1 MFGFGPLI
9 VCLLA
14 LGSVE
19 GDGASSYTLATFNV
33 DLVPNTDVLG
43 YSERRDAFLQEVRK
57 STAYILC
64 LQGLWLKEDIK
75 AAIDSASN
83 FKYFHK
89 LPVFTDVQGFNI
101 LKRTVSPCDF
111 GKVLVLQG
119 LPGILECTTVNVA
132 SVSYYPSTHGLLLL
146 SKLPLLN
153 KFQGNFSNGQ
163 LTFLTCGYIGAEVQ
177 TIGKVVCT
185 QLTGYIPGAYVG
197 PSLFSSYEQE
207 QASQVDKL
215 LKTFPF
221 LDSNQT
227 LLLGGFAH
235 GPTIDR
241 SIIGTFSR
249 QHKMM
254 IHECYISPYAN
265 KTRATG
271 ECTVCFGN
279 PLAEPARRVITSV
292 FSNVDLNN
300 STDVSSLKAELTQ
313 NNVVD
318 FNILY
323 YLTRTNALNFSD
335 PSLYQ
340 RINSGNATSS
350 TFDTNPYGF
359 IVDHIYVPQT
369 IVMNVL
375 EARRI
380 WNSSI
385 VNVVDTTVPLSDHYG
400 IEITIEVTEQSPS
413 GAVALYLPYSV
424 FMALSLISIIFFMD
438 FGLHM

>member
-1 MFGFGPLI
+1 MP
-9 VCLLA
+9 
-14 LGSVE
+14 
-19 GDGASSYTLATFNV
+19 D
-33 DLVPNTDVLG
+33 
-43 YSERRDAFLQEVRK
+43 
-57 STAYILC
+57 
-64 LQGLWLKEDIK
+64 
-75 AAIDSASN
+75 
-83 FKYFHK
+83 
-89 LPVFTDVQGFNI
+89 
-101 LKRTVSPCDF
+101 
-111 GKVLVLQG
+111 
-119 LPGILECTTVNVA
+119 A
-132 SVSYYPSTHGLLLL
+132 SVSILLQGSNYWQGGMHTVDWLHSRSIWYTYMLYYILL
-146 SKLPLLN
+146 
-153 KFQGNFSNGQ
+153 Q
-163 LTFLTCGYIGAEVQ
+163 LTIYSIDLCVHA
-177 TIGKVVCT
+177 
-185 QLTGYIPGAYVG
+185 VG

-375 EARRI
+375 EAR
-380 WNSSI
+380 
-385 VNVVDTTVPLSDHYG
+385 V
-400 IEITIEVTEQSPS
+400 
-413 GAVALYLPYSV
+413 
-424 FMALSLISIIFFMD
+424 
-438 FGLHM
+438 